1 MFCHNRLAGQLR
13 AGGGRWL
20 KGWDPQRS
28 EGRWARWS
36 GRQDVSSGA
45 HVSLD
50 ASMRKARLL
59 CETAG
64 GPAVLG
70 KMAVSKPGATAAGA
84 LESQG
89 AGVLCPRHTPHSRPG
104 HPGLCSSPAT
114 PQGWGRQLFPGL
126 RQGCQPRWDWNL
138 GWDSKAGPPRSSG
151 VLIWG
156 LHAPSPHINKLPL
169 QVHILFPI
177 GLELC

>member
-13 AGGGRWL
+13 AGGRRWL

-36 GRQDVSSGA
+36 GRQDASSGA
-45 HVSLD
+45 HVSLNT
-50 ASMRKARLL
+50 SMRKARLL

-89 AGVLCPRHTPHSRPG
+89 AGVLCPRHTPTA
-104 HPGLCSSPAT
+104 GLVIQASAAA
-114 PQGWGRQLFPGL
+114 
-126 RQGCQPRWDWNL
+126 QPRL
-138 GWDSKAGPPRSSG
+138 RGGGASCFQG
-151 VLIWG
+151 
-156 LHAPSPHINKLPL
+156 
-169 QVHILFPI
+169 
-177 GLELC
+177 